1 VLVDRVFNCS
11 VSPYD
16 DGYCIISVNCSFY
29 TQDSNHAG
37 KYKYL
42 DLCLIDKNKYEHESV
57 Q

>member
-1 VLVDRVFNCS
+1 MLVDRVFNCS